1 MPSPRKKTPIHAMNG
16 IGRAGWLS
24 RAKSRAASVSHGIGA
39 AFDLGITLFDI
50 PGDRE

>member
-1 MPSPRKKTPIHAMNG
+1 MNG
-16 IGRAGWLS
+16 IGRAG
-24 RAKSRAASVSHGIGA
+24 RAASVSHGIGA